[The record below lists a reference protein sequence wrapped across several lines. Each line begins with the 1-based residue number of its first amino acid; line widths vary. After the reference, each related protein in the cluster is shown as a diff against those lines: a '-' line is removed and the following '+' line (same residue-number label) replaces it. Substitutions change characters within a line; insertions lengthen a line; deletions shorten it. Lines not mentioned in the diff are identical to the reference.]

1 MLRYSFSTSFVP
13 RIGRDKEYMFYVT
26 KNVWENGVC
35 VRSEEIYRK
44 ALVMVPEL
52 DTCIDE
58 LSWAGEMADRAWH
71 EIVAARS
78 VAQNEEKADQSNTTP
93 EH

>member
-1 MLRYSFSTSFVP
+1 MVRHSFSTSFVP
-13 RIGRDKEYMFYVT
+13 QIGRDREYMFYVT
-26 KNVWENGVC
+26 KNVWEDDVC

-52 DTCIDE
+52 DMCIDE

-78 VAQNEEKADQSNTTP
+78 VARNEEKADQSNTTP